1 MTMSIFSRFA
11 DIVNSNINAL
21 LDKAEDPQ
29 KMIKLII
36 QEMEDTLVEVRSESA
51 KMLSDKKALKRKLDH
66 YQSMIDDWQSKAT
79 MALQKERE
87 DLARAALIEKQK
99 LADVLSSLKDENT
112 LVEESLKKLG
122 NEITEL
128 EAKLVET
135 RARQEAL
142 LLRFKTVNKRK
153 NVREQLDTNKT
164 QQAMSKF
171 EQYERH
177 IDDIE
182 AKAESINTH
191 STSDKNSKLYDEFA
205 ELEAQDEIEK
215 ELQRIKRELDNSKE

>member
-1 MTMSIFSRFA
+1 MSIFSRFA

-51 KMLSDKKALKRKLDH
+51 KTLSDKKGLQRKLDH
-66 YQSMIDDWQSKAT
+66 YQSMIDDWQSKAL
-79 MALQKERE
+79 MALQKGRE

-99 LADVLSSLKDENT
+99 LTDVLSSLKDESI
-112 LVEESLKKLG
+112 LVDESLQKLG
-122 NEITEL
+122 AEITEL

-142 LLRFKTVNKRK
+142 LLRYKTAHKRN
-153 NVREQLDTNKT
+153 NVRQQLDTSKA

-182 AKAESINTH
+182 AKAESINTS
-191 STSDKNSKLYDEFA
+191 STTDKNSKLYDEFT

-215 ELQRIKRELDNSKE
+215 ELARIKRELDK